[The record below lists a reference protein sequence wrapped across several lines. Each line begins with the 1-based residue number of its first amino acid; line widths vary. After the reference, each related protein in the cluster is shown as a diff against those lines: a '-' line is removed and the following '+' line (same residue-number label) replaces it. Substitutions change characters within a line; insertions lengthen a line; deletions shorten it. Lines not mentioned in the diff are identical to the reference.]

1 MPNNNKLILGL
12 LAFAIVFGGT
22 VPGQAKDTKA
32 TNEIAAPQVPIVI
45 EANDLSFS
53 EETGDILAKG
63 NVIITNV
70 EQRLEAEQIDGN
82 AKINEIRIKEKSRF
96 FQKDLT
102 LNGTGTVYNYK
113 LKTGSMKQAN
123 GQLEDKYIAGE
134 TISMSPS
141 QLTINNGTATGCPA
155 KVPDYHISADKIE
168 IWPGDKMIAYN
179 AKVWIGKMVIFTLP
193 KYEQSLKPDA
203 KGSAFPRL
211 GYDSDDGAFIK
222 QHLEYSLSNMVS
234 AYVNLDYYSR
244 SNFKPSY
251 GLIHRDKN
259 YTFSIDQG
267 HFNDD
272 DSHWIKKEPEFKFS
286 YKPQQLGNLPIHY
299 TFSAAY
305 GKWSDSEK
313 TSWHQEYGLYL
324 KHEPIKFGS
333 SAKLNLGT
341 GVQHI
346 IESYDNST
354 RNVWKFDATFDKQW
368 SERFSTSVGYHYAQ
382 NNDALFEYDKTDLS
396 RELKTGFI
404 YKIDKMN
411 AIGISHSYDLDNHEV
426 HDVDYSW
433 YRNLHCWE
441 AKITYRAE
449 REQLRVDVNT
459 IKW

>member
-22 VPGQAKDTKA
+22 VPSQAKDTKV

-53 EETGDILAKG
+53 DETGDILAKG
-63 NVIITNV
+63 NVVITNV
-70 EQRLEAEQIDGN
+70 GQRLEAEQIDGN
-82 AKINEIRIKEKSRF
+82 AKISEIRIKEKSRF

-102 LNGTGTVYNYK
+102 LDGTGTVYNYK
-113 LKTGSMKQAN
+113 LKTGSMKQAK

-141 QLTINNGTATGCPA
+141 QLTINNGTATACPA
-155 KVPDYHISADKIE
+155 KVPDYHISAEKIE

-193 KYEQSLKPDA
+193 KYEQSLKPNA
-203 KGSAFPRL
+203 GNGVFPRL

-222 QHLEYSLSNMVS
+222 QHLEYPLSNMVS
-234 AYVNLDYYSR
+234 AYANLDYYSR

-267 HFNDD
+267 HFTDD
-272 DSHWIKKEPEFKFS
+272 DSNWIKKEPEFKFS

-313 TSWHQEYGLYL
+313 TSWHQEYSLYF

-341 GVQHI
+341 GVQHV
-346 IESYDNST
+346 IESYDDST
-354 RNVWKFDATFDKQW
+354 RNIWKFDATLDKQW

-382 NNDALFEYDKTDLS
+382 NNNTLFEYDKTDLS

-411 AIGISHSYDLDNHEV
+411 AVGISHSYDLDNHEV
-426 HDVDYSW
+426 ADVDYSW

-449 REQLRVDVNT
+449 RDQLRVEAST